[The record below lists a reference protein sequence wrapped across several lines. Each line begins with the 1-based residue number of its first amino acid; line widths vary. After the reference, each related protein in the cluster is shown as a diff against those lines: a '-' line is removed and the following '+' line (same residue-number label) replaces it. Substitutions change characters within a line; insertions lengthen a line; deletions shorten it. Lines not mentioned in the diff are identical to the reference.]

1 VAKLPLPQS
10 DRARVFRKVVAL
22 LRTDPILKRT
32 IRPAS
37 WYVWDGRP
45 DQKAGVFAS
54 GELPALRITPRAET
68 VTRQSS
74 PMGLTVELAT
84 DGTDIDDAMNLWA
97 AVEAVLFP
105 GDGSLKVLAALQA
118 ITPSVISVRLN
129 SPAFTPHP
137 AGLPD
142 DMILTEGHLTIEL
155 LVKR

>member
-54 GELPALRITPRAET
+54 GELPALRITPRALPATPET

-74 PMGLTVELAT
+74 PMGLAVELAT

-105 GDGSLKVLAALQA
+105 GDGSLKLFFYSWG
-118 ITPSVISVRLN
+118 SVFDVSPLLMGRESRQSLN
-129 SPAFTPHP
+129 HSATHYGF
-137 AGLPD
+137 LP
-142 DMILTEGHLTIEL
+142 
-155 LVKR
+155 